1 MNKTIQLDLD
11 DKEQLALL
19 ARALSAE
26 VRIEILR
33 LLCRTDLNINEI
45 AERLNLP
52 QSSAAAH
59 VKVLEGAGLI
69 KTSLKP
75 AVRGS
80 MKVCSR
86 LLSAFQVE
94 LISRMEEETEIINKK
109 GILMKKTNPGAFII
123 RTGPVLNFYGSEKVT
138 WNTGSRIIF

>member
-1 MNKTIQLDLD
+1 MNKNNAKEQSKNLNKTIQLDLD

-59 VKVLEGAGLI
+59 VKVLEEAF
-69 KTSLKP
+69 
-75 AVRGS
+75 
-80 MKVCSR
+80 R
-86 LLSAFQVE
+86 LL
-94 LISRMEEETEIINKK
+94 R
-109 GILMKKTNPGAFII
+109 
-123 RTGPVLNFYGSEKVT
+123 
-138 WNTGSRIIF
+138 WN